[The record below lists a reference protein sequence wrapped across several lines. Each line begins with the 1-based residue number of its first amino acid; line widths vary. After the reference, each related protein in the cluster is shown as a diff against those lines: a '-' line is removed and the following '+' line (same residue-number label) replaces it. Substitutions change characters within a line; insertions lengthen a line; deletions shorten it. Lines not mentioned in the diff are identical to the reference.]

1 MRALLGMALGAAGLL
16 ASHGVHADG
25 NAERGETLYRDFAC
39 YSCHGYKAAGRVP
52 LSSSTSGVLSRADV
66 FQTYLRLRADE
77 NPINPKNTMPN
88 YSRETLSDAQVAD
101 LYAYITSLP
110 EDVPE
115 LEEIPL
121 MQELIEDAKRR
132 ANVE

>member
-1 MRALLGMALGAAGLL
+1 MSPLLRSAFGALGL
-16 ASHGVHADG
+16 AFSVGAYADG
-25 NAERGETLYRDFAC
+25 DVERGEALYRDFAC
-39 YSCHGYKAAGRVP
+39 YSCHGYSAAGRVP
-52 LSSSTSGVLSRADV
+52 LAPSTSGVLSRADV
-66 FQTYLRLRADE
+66 FTTYLRLRADE

-88 YSRETLSDAQVAD
+88 YSRETMSDAQAAD

-115 LEEIPL
+115 LEDIPL
-121 MQELIEDAKRR
+121 MKELIDDAKRR